1 MIGFLFTGPRDGL
14 RDAPLGAARTE
25 GRRGRDR
32 LRALL
37 SLSLAVIS
45 LTSCGYRLRGTGSS
59 LPPSIKTIGVP
70 VFQNM
75 TTRYEIDVKLT
86 RAVIDELV
94 ARGRVA
100 VVADPSGADAVLEGV
115 ITSFTARPI
124 GFSGQG
130 QADRYNITV
139 TASVVLKDRS
149 GETTLF
155 SNPSFVYNQE
165 YPVPVGRDFESV
177 QSEAIDRIA
186 ERFARSLVVSILE
199 GF

>member
-1 MIGFLFTGPRDGL
+1 MRKDPITRLAGSR
-14 RDAPLGAARTE
+14 AA
-25 GRRGRDR
+25 
-32 LRALL
+32 ALL
-37 SLSLAVIS
+37 ALALSVAV
-45 LTSCGYRLRGTGSS
+45 LPAAGCGYRLRGTGSS
-59 LPPSIKTIGVP
+59 LPPSIKTVSVP
-70 VFQNM
+70 VFRNM
-75 TTRYEIDVKLT
+75 TTRYELDVKLT

-100 VVADPSGADAVLEGV
+100 VAADPAGADAVLEGV
-115 ITSFTARPI
+115 ITSFSARPI

-139 TASVVLKDRS
+139 TASVALKDRA